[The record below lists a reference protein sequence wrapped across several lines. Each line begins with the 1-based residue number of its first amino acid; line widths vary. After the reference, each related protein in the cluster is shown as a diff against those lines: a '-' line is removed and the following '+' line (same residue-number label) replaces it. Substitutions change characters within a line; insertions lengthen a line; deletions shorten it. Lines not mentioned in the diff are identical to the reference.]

1 MSMRIRS
8 PRLTA
13 AIGWSAAMVFRQ
25 LARTLHY
32 ELLMDEPGLDPSG
45 DVAEPFIYAL
55 WHDQILP
62 PLARH
67 TLTRPPVAALV
78 SRHQDG
84 SYLVE
89 FMKHSGIRAVRGSSA
104 RGGDQALRELLDVP
118 NEYRIFIT
126 PDGPRGPHHQ
136 LKAGPTYLASRS
148 GRRIVPVVTAVP
160 GCWYKSGSW
169 TGLQIP
175 KPFSTVYFRLGKPLA
190 VPPDLDREEL
200 AKYTQRLQSQ
210 LEALEADLAEKMG
223 DDAVIAPLPAASTKP
238 ARRAA

>member
-1 MSMRIRS
+1 MRIRS

-13 AIGWSAAMVFRQ
+13 AIGWSAALIFRQ
-25 LARTLHY
+25 LARTLRY
-32 ELLMDEPGLDPSG
+32 ELIMDVPGLDPS
-45 DVAEPFIYAL
+45 DSPEEPFIYAL

-118 NEYRIFIT
+118 ADHQIFIT

-160 GCWYKSGSW
+160 GCWYQRGSW
-169 TGLQIP
+169 TGLQVP
-175 KPFSTVYFRLGKPLA
+175 KPFSKVYFRLGFPMS
-190 VPPDLDREEL
+190 VPPNLERDEL
-200 AKYTQRLQSQ
+200 SQYTARLQAQ
-210 LEALEADLAEKMG
+210 LEQLEADLAQRLG
-223 DDAVIAPLPAASTKP
+223 TAAVVAPLPKPRAQST
-238 ARRAA
+238 RRAA

>member
-1 MSMRIRS
+1 MRIRS
-8 PRLTA
+8 PKLTA
-13 AIGWSAAMVFRQ
+13 AAGWMAATLFRQ
-25 LARTLHY
+25 LARTLRY
-32 ELLMDEPGLDPSG
+32 ELLADEPGLDPSG
-45 DVAEPFIYAL
+45 DVTEPFIYAL

-84 SYLVE
+84 SYLVD

-118 NEYRIFIT
+118 TQYRIFIT

-136 LKAGPTYLASRS
+136 LKAGPTFLASRS

-160 GCWYKSGSW
+160 SCWYKTGSW

-175 KPFSTVYFRLGKPLA
+175 KPFSTVYFRLGSPMA
-190 VPPDLDREEL
+190 VPPDIDRQQLDLFTRQLQMRMEE
-200 AKYTQRLQSQ
+200 
-210 LEALEADLAEKMG
+210 LEADLVQRLG
-223 DDAVIAPLPAASTKP
+223 GDAVIAPLPTP
-238 ARRAA
+238 APKISRRAA